1 MSEST
6 TVEVNVTPV
15 N

>member
-6 TVEVNVTPV
+6 TRI
-15 N
+15 

>member
-6 TVEVNVTPV
+6 NDL
-15 N
+15 